1 MNMFRAGVAQ
11 VDITPS
17 LDTAMT
23 GYVLRDGPSVGTH
36 DPLHARALVF
46 DDGENLAA
54 IVICEVLALDSRFV
68 AAARTGI
75 SEATGIPALNIMIA
89 STHTHS
95 GSATIFLRN
104 CGEVD
109 ERWLSSLQRRLVE
122 ASQQALL
129 NLEEARIGIGRGSVS
144 VGARNRRDGAG
155 PADTELLAMRVDDA
169 QDKPLAVVLPYACHP
184 TFLGSDNRLISA
196 DYPGYALDS
205 VQRRTGAIVLFI
217 TGAAGDVGPSPEA
230 DSVVSPLDAAD
241 DSMSSTDSRAAS
253 ARDFERAAIFGN
265 RLAAEALRVL
275 ETIST
280 TGQPKIHVISEV
292 LDLPLRNPPT
302 MQELEEC
309 IVSSRRLAQ
318 EAVVASRPML
328 ARVHGA
334 MLGWADATLAAVRD
348 GTVSTS
354 VPAEVQVVRLDDTAF
369 VGIPG
374 EPFVGLGLRIKEATG
389 MDLVFV
395 CGYTNGDIG
404 YVPTRHEYD
413 EGGYEID
420 EAFKYYGY
428 PAALAPATGE
438 ILITTVLR
446 LIEEAAV

>member
-1 MNMFRAGVAQ
+1 
-11 VDITPS
+11 
-17 LDTAMT
+17 
-23 GYVLRDGPSVGTH
+23 
-36 DPLHARALVF
+36 
-46 DDGENLAA
+46 
-54 IVICEVLALDSRFV
+54 
-68 AAARTGI
+68 
-75 SEATGIPALNIMIA
+75 
-89 STHTHS
+89 
-95 GSATIFLRN
+95 
-104 CGEVD
+104 
-109 ERWLSSLQRRLVE
+109 
-122 ASQQALL
+122 
-129 NLEEARIGIGRGSVS
+129 
-144 VGARNRRDGAG
+144 
-155 PADTELLAMRVDDA
+155 
-169 QDKPLAVVLPYACHP
+169 
-184 TFLGSDNRLISA
+184 
-196 DYPGYALDS
+196 
-205 VQRRTGAIVLFI
+205 
-217 TGAAGDVGPSPEA
+217 
-230 DSVVSPLDAAD
+230 
-241 DSMSSTDSRAAS
+241 
-253 ARDFERAAIFGN
+253 
-265 RLAAEALRVL
+265 
-275 ETIST
+275 
-280 TGQPKIHVISEV
+280 
-292 LDLPLRNPPT
+292 